1 MRIYLD
7 SAPVI
12 YVVEQHAPYA
22 EYLDTRLSI
31 LEDTLVASE
40 LTRLECRILPL
51 REGNHRVLQ
60 DFDDYFAARVLELA
74 PLTREVMDM
83 ATLIRAQYGFATPD
97 AIHLGAAI
105 AADCDV
111 FLTNDNR
118 LTRFSEMNV
127 EVVEEGLQR

>member
-12 YVVEQHAPYA
+12 YVVERHAPYD
-22 EYLDTRLSI
+22 EYLDARLSI
-31 LEDTLVASE
+31 TSDVLIASE
-40 LTRLECRILPL
+40 LTRLECRILPI
-51 REGNHRVLQ
+51 REDNHRVLQ
-60 DFDDYFAARVLELA
+60 DFDDYFATRVLEMV

-97 AIHLGAAI
+97 AIHLGAAM
-105 AADCDV
+105 ASGCHV

-118 LTRFSEMNV
+118 LSRFSEVSV
-127 EVVEEGLQR
+127 EVVGESL